1 MSAVIASPRETAA
14 AIGETGGATYV
25 DVRTVEEFVGGRPV
39 GRVVNVPLEF
49 YHPTTAAVHDNAAFE
64 LVCQH
69 ALDAGAAVIVGGD
82 DGSRAGRAA
91 ERLLAAGFSDVRV
104 MALGLSA
111 WVAEGLA
118 TTKDNRDGVSY
129 VSLLTPARRAK

>member
-1 MSAVIASPRETAA
+1 MSAAVASPRETAA

-69 ALDAGAAVIVGGD
+69 ALDAGGRSLWGETTAAVQV
-82 DGSRAGRAA
+82 
-91 ERLLAAGFSDVRV
+91 
-104 MALGLSA
+104 ALLSA
-111 WVAEGLA
+111 CLLPDSVMCASWRWVYLPGWR
-118 TTKDNRDGVSY
+118 KDWQ
-129 VSLLTPARRAK
+129 